1 MTAALLSSLAVAVVV
16 AAVAVRWA
24 RSDVSLLETAVV
36 GLLCALGAMA
46 TGHLVGLD
54 LTGP

>member
-1 MTAALLSSLAVAVVV
+1 MTAALLSSLVVAVVV

-24 RSDVSLLETAVV
+24 QSGISLLETIVV
-36 GLLCALGAMA
+36 GLLCAMGAMA